1 MNTTRTIKP
10 HGKRERGWRVIGIS
24 VCVTLA
30 CLAFLVGAFT
40 LASTMQDTT
49 APLVSTV
56 HCDTTSAISINNAYT
71 ATSIDP
77 ETCPITDPSYVK
89 ESVLK

>member
-1 MNTTRTIKP
+1 VTTMKTIKQ
-10 HGKRERGWRVIGIS
+10 HGRNERVWRVIGIS

-40 LASTMQDTT
+40 LVSTIPDTT

-56 HCDTTSAISINNAYT
+56 HCDTMNETYINSAYT